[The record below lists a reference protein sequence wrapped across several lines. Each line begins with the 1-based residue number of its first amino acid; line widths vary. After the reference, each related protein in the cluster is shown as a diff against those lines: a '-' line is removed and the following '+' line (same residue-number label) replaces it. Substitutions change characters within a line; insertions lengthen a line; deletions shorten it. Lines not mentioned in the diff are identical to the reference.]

1 MPTIYNS
8 RPPGLKKVTS
18 SEIMAKLMEA
28 KKVAMEGFIR
38 YDSCEKIY
46 RALNSNVRRTLVE
59 DLQVGDEVYYQ
70 RKNSKEWYG
79 PGKVMLIE
87 GQVITV
93 KHGNVTVKVS
103 SVSLVRVPHIC
114 TNECEKQDSSNK
126 NEHNGE
132 LEEER
137 DGKEEREIDESQKKI
152 STRYKNL
159 KRKLESTEA
168 SDKRK
173 KQRIE
178 CEELNKDWQEGE
190 RFKGIDSVTGEYVSG
205 KILSKVK
212 GNHENLYNI
221 QSY

>member
-1 MPTIYNS
+1 
-8 RPPGLKKVTS
+8 
-18 SEIMAKLMEA
+18 
-28 KKVAMEGFIR
+28 
-38 YDSCEKIY
+38 
-46 RALNSNVRRTLVE
+46 
-59 DLQVGDEVYYQ
+59 
-70 RKNSKEWYG
+70 
-79 PGKVMLIE
+79 MLIE

-126 NEHNGE
+126 NENNGE

-159 KRKLESTEA
+159 KRKLERTEA

-178 CEELNKDWQEGE
+178 REELNKDWKEGE

-205 KILSKVK
+205 KIMRKVK

-221 QSY
+221 QSDQSGYQGWFDMNEVKDIEVVVDDIEMVVLYNNNKIAEAKEEEMDNWNANDVFYSVDNEGQKYMSVR